1 MVYCYAD
8 CESVQRKR
16 KCIECRYLFYT
27 SEYEAPPD
35 RYRKLEYEKHRKIYL
50 KKLERIAN
58 DGQIN
63 ARMPEAAGRTSER
76 EVRAN
81 GKDECAGNS

>member
-1 MVYCYAD
+1 MTCPSCGGKTAVVYCYAD

-27 SEYEAPPD
+27 SEYEEPSD

-58 DGQIN
+58 DAQ
-63 ARMPEAAGRTSER
+63 S
-76 EVRAN
+76 
-81 GKDECAGNS
+81 D